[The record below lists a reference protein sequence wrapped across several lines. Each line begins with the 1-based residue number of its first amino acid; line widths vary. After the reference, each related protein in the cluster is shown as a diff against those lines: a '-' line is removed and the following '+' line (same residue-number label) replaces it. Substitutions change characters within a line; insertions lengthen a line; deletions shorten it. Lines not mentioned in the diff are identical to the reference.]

1 MVCGTKQSGLL
12 TATVW
17 VAGEPTVKSLEFV
30 LGLQTH
36 LEVGMPSTTLTDPE
50 AQLRHC
56 EISVQRP
63 NDPPVQGV
71 TVHQKLHLSA
81 THGYRNLVPC
91 AVGQA
96 KRERLH
102 LCCRLMLC
110 LIMKTDLVFTAARL
124 QLQVPVKE
132 KVSFFMFMV
141 PCIIIYSMK

>member
-1 MVCGTKQSGLL
+1 MWYK
-12 TATVW
+12 A
-17 VAGEPTVKSLEFV
+17 AGSINCDCVGGRKTDYFKSLEL

-36 LEVGMPSTTLTDPE
+36 LEVGVPSTTLTDPE

-96 KRERLH
+96 KWERLH
-102 LCCRLMLC
+102 LCCRFVLY

-132 KVSFFMFMV
+132 RVCS
-141 PCIIIYSMK
+141 

>member
-1 MVCGTKQSGLL
+1 
-12 TATVW
+12 VW
-17 VAGEPTVKSLEFV
+17 YKAAGSINFSCVGGRITDYFKSLEV

-36 LEVGMPSTTLTDPE
+36 LEIGMPSTTLTDPE

-56 EISVQRP
+56 EISVERP

-71 TVHQKLHLSA
+71 TVHQKLYLSA

-102 LCCRLMLC
+102 LCCRFVLN
-110 LIMKTDLVFTAARL
+110 LIMKPDLVLTAARL

-132 KVSFFMFMV
+132 KV
-141 PCIIIYSMK
+141 CT